1 MNSRERLIAALN
13 HKEPDRVPID
23 FSATQMTGIMAVAYR
38 KLRQYLG
45 LKADN
50 IKIFEL
56 TQQIAVVDE
65 DVLKRFGADV
75 IGIRPGVPQRW
86 KKDLLSDGSEAYF
99 PEDYNPEIQE
109 DGSKILRDLI
119 GYFGYNYNLHPT
131 LIMPKDSFYYDFAY
145 HPLADARNKRD
156 IDNFKWFWEIPDS
169 DLERIKQEINYFL
182 NETNYGVL
190 VNTLWGGWG
199 QHIEVLQNLRGWDQF
214 MVDLCLDKK
223 LARYMMENRFEHVLK
238 RWEKMLGVIGDKVQ
252 IITMGDDLGLQDGP
266 AMSPELYRE
275 MVKPIHKKFIS
286 FIKERTKAK
295 IWMHNC
301 GSIYDLIPDIIELGI
316 DVINPVQVSARN
328 MDTKKLKKEFGKDI
342 VFWGAGCDSQ
352 NVLPWGKPEDIREE
366 VKRRI
371 DDLAP
376 GGGFVFAPIMNIQL
390 DVPIENIIA
399 MFEAALEYGKY

>member
-45 LKADN
+45 LKSDD

-65 DVLKRFGADV
+65 DVLKRFGVDV
-75 IGIRPGVPQRW
+75 IGIRPGVPKNW
-86 KKDLLSDGSEAYF
+86 KKDFLSDGTEAYF
-99 PEDYNPEIQE
+99 PEDYYPEIQE

-131 LIMPKDSFYYDFAY
+131 LIMPKGGYYYDFAY
-145 HPLADARNKRD
+145 HPLADAQDERD
-156 IDNFKWFWEIPDS
+156 IDDFKWFWEIPDS

-182 NETNYGVL
+182 NETDYGVL

-223 LARYMMENRFEHVLK
+223 LARYMLENRFEHVLK
-238 RWEKMLGVIGDKVQ
+238 RWEKMLSVIGDDVQ

-266 AMSPELYRE
+266 AMSPDLYRE
-275 MVKPIHKKFIS
+275 MVKPVHKRFIS
-286 FIKERTKAK
+286 FIKQRTKAK

-301 GSIYDLIPDIIELGI
+301 GSIYDLIPDLIELGI
-316 DVINPVQVSARN
+316 DAINPVQVSAKN
-328 MDTKKLKKEFGKDI
+328 MDTKKLKKEFGKDM

-352 NVLPWGKPEDIREE
+352 NVLPWGKPEDIKEE

-390 DVPIENIIA
+390 DIPVENITA

>member
-1 MNSRERLIAALN
+1 
-13 HKEPDRVPID
+13 
-23 FSATQMTGIMAVAYR
+23 MAVAYR

-45 LKADN
+45 LKSDD

-75 IGIRPGVPQRW
+75 IGIRPGVPKKW
-86 KKDLLSDGSEAYF
+86 KKDFLSDGSEAYF

-109 DGSKILRDLI
+109 NGSKILRDLI

-169 DLERIKQEINYFL
+169 DLERIKQEVNYFL
-182 NETNYGVL
+182 KETDYGVL

-214 MVDLCLDKK
+214 MVDLCIDKT
-223 LARYMMENRFEHVLK
+223 LARYMMEIRLENVLR
-238 RWEKMLGVIGDKVQ
+238 RWEKMLRVIGDDIQLV
-252 IITMGDDLGLQDGP
+252 TMGDDLGLQDGT
-266 AMSPELYRE
+266 AMSPDLYRE
-275 MVKPIHKKFIS
+275 MVKPIHKEFIS
-286 FIKERTKAK
+286 FIKKRTRAK

-301 GSIYDLIPDIIELGI
+301 GSIYDLIPDFIELGI

-371 DDLAP
+371 EDLAP

-390 DVPIENIIA
+390 DVPVENIIA
-399 MFEAALEYGKY
+399 MFETALEYGKY